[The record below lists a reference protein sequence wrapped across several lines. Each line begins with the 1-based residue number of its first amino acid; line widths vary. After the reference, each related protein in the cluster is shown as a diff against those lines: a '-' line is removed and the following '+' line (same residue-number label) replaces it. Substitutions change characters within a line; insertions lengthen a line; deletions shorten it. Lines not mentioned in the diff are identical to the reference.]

1 MVYQWDHLHLVFR
14 MSRPLAQGSPNVYVN
29 GRPLGRVNDSHSC
42 GIKVASGAAAKHILM
57 GD

>member
-42 GIKVASGAAAKHILM
+42 GIKVASGAGKTYIN
-57 GD
+57 G